1 MNQATVASF
10 SLLNSGASTVV
21 GPNSQHS
28 NNSGISMP
36 AVDKAISSPPLLSSY
51 LNAGNDDSDLR
62 GDNNRRSNHGRDGRR
77 DGKNFDQR
85 TQTPLL
91 RSYKFFWK
99 NKSFVNEKPTD
110 KSCFFSLQHKSLRI
124 VFHGYWI

>member
-1 MNQATVASF
+1 MADVDQPLVSPVATDEVAVNTLAAQTLMNQATIASF

-91 RSYKFFWK
+91 RTS
-99 NKSFVNEKPTD
+99 P
-110 KSCFFSLQHKSLRI
+110 
-124 VFHGYWI
+124 